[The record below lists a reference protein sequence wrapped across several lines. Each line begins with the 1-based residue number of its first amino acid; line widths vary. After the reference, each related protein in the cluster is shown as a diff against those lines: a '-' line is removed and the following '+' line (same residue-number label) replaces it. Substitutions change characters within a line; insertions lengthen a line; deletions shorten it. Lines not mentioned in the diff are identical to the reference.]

1 MTNETYDKLKW
12 VALVFIPAFE
22 VFILTLGK
30 IWNIPYYSEIG
41 ATIAACGLFL
51 AAILKRSSD
60 NYYEIADDY
69 DNEVPELVGIDID
82 GDAEEIDLDE
92 LVGEED
98 E

>member
-1 MTNETYDKLKW
+1 MKNETYDKLKW

-41 ATIAACGLFL
+41 ATVAAVGLFL
-51 AAILKRSSD
+51 AACLKRSSD
-60 NYYEIADDY
+60 TYYDLAEDY
-69 DNEVPELVGIDID
+69 DNDVPELVEMEID
-82 GDAEEIDLDE
+82 GDEIDVEDLI
-92 LVGEED
+92 GEED